1 MAASARSRDLDLHLQ
16 LEQRER
22 VEGGGQGLGQ
32 RLQLG
37 LHVGGQVGQDAARR
51 ASGDQPV
58 EYAPPVD
65 AEDVRQDAAEAQAV
79 VVERFVDP
87 VAGPATLGDQR
98 PAVSGQLA
106 QLAELTGRDIARQG
120 EAELTDA
127 GQPQTVVDIGLLA
140 ANLFDVL
147 GMKQFGVNA
156 GVFQGLERDFPV
168 DPGAFH
174 RGRGDC
180 RATEASRSSPADR
193 RATR

>member
-1 MAASARSRDLDLHLQ
+1 MVQALPKSMPGIVCKQPQGALVLGQFGSDAGIQHGDGGVGPVEGLDLHLQ

-106 QLAELTGRDIARQG
+106 QLAELTGRDIA
-120 EAELTDA
+120 
-127 GQPQTVVDIGLLA
+127 
-140 ANLFDVL
+140 
-147 GMKQFGVNA
+147 
-156 GVFQGLERDFPV
+156 
-168 DPGAFH
+168 
-174 RGRGDC
+174 GRA
-180 RATEASRSSPADR
+180 RPN
-193 RATR
+193 